1 VALIGA
7 ALAGCAGEEE
17 QRPPPPSDVTV
28 RADLSSPP
36 RNQPSMSGFLH
47 GLGAPSPPTE
57 LVRPLR
63 PRLWR
68 SDLTRAPYER
78 VVELGA
84 SYELVLSDLWGYP
97 ASGWG
102 GRGPPY
108 ADLGKWER
116 FVRRTARSQ
125 RGRELLWDVWNEP
138 NGLGFWDGTREQFFR
153 VYEVAERTL
162 RAVLGRDVEVGGPST
177 VGADRAWLEGL
188 LAHCRRHGCRV
199 GFLSWH
205 ENLEPDDQIA
215 AITGRLR
222 RVRAALLLRY
232 RDVGLRTIQINEVV
246 GPADQYRPGEI
257 LGYLHHLEAGGADAA
272 ARSCWPDASGSSSCS
287 NGTLDGLLAPGA
299 RPRAAWWAYERY
311 ADGVAARVP
320 SSSSDP
326 AVASLAS
333 ARLES
338 RVAAQL
344 LLARLDRARRAR
356 PLTVGL
362 ELAGVESLSADGR
375 VLVSVRRLP
384 DSGEAALEEPA
395 PVQREELELDDG
407 ALRLRAGA
415 LRPHEALIVTIAAP

>member
-1 VALIGA
+1 
-7 ALAGCAGEEE
+7 
-17 QRPPPPSDVTV
+17 
-28 RADLSSPP
+28 
-36 RNQPSMSGFLH
+36 MSGFLH
-47 GLGAPSPPTE
+47 GLGPPSPPVE

-63 PRLWR
+63 ARLWR
-68 SDLTRAPYER
+68 SDLTQAPYER
-78 VVELGA
+78 VAELGA
-84 SYELVLSDLWGYP
+84 RYELVLSDLWGYP

-108 ADLGKWER
+108 ANLGAWER
-116 FVRRTARSQ
+116 FVRRAARSQ

-138 NGLGFWDGTREQFFR
+138 NAEGFWDGTREQFLR

-162 RAVLGRDVEVGGPST
+162 RAELGAGVEVGGPST
-177 VGADRAWLEGL
+177 AGADRAWLEGL
-188 LAHCRRHGCRV
+188 LAHCRRRGCRV
-199 GFLSWH
+199 AFLSWH
-205 ENLEPDDQIA
+205 ENLEPDQPIA
-215 AITGRLR
+215 AIAKRLR
-222 RVRAALLLRY
+222 WARATLLSEY
-232 RDVGLRTIQINEVV
+232 RDVGLREIQINEVV
-246 GPADQYRPGEI
+246 GPADRYRPGEI

-287 NGTLDGLLAPGA
+287 NGTLDGLLTPGG

-333 ARLES
+333 SRLEG

-362 ELAGVESLSADGR
+362 ELDGLESHSADGR

-384 DSGEAALEEPA
+384 DSGEAALGGPA
-395 PVQREELELDDG
+395 LLRRDELELDDG

-415 LRPHEALIVTIAAP
+415 LRPHEALVVTVAAP

>member
-1 VALIGA
+1 
-7 ALAGCAGEEE
+7 
-17 QRPPPPSDVTV
+17 VTV
-28 RADLSSPP
+28 RADLSAPP
-36 RNQPSMSGFLH
+36 RSQPSMSGFLH
-47 GLGAPSPPTE
+47 GLGAPSPPIE

-68 SDLTRAPYER
+68 SDLARAPYES
-78 VVELGA
+78 VTELGA
-84 SYELVLSDLWGYP
+84 RYELVLSDLWGYP

-108 ADLGKWER
+108 ADLGAWER

-125 RGRELLWDVWNEP
+125 RGRQLLWDVWNEP
-138 NGLGFWDGTREQFFR
+138 NADGFWQGTRAQYFR

-162 RAVLGRDVEVGGPST
+162 RAVLGPEVEVGGPST
-177 VGADRAWLEGL
+177 AGADRAWLEGL
-188 LAHCRRHGCRV
+188 LAHCRRRGCRV
-199 GFLSWH
+199 RFLSWH
-205 ENLEPDDQIA
+205 ENLEPGHPIA

-222 RVRAALLLRY
+222 RARAALLGPY

-246 GPADQYRPGEI
+246 GAADQYRPGEI
-257 LGYLHHLEAGGADAA
+257 LGYLYHLEAGGADAA
-272 ARSCWPDASGSSSCS
+272 VRACWPDTSGSSNCS
-287 NGTLDGLLAPGA
+287 NGTVDGLIAPDG

-311 ADGVAARVP
+311 ADGVATRVP

-338 RVAAQL
+338 RVAAQV
-344 LLARLDRARRAR
+344 LLARLDRGAGAR
-356 PLTVGL
+356 PLTV
-362 ELAGVESLSADGR
+362 ELALDRLERLESLTSDGR

-384 DSGEAALEEPA
+384 DSGEAALGEP
-395 PVQREELELDDG
+395 PPLQRKQLELDDG